1 MSEAV
6 VRRVSVVRREP
17 PDLAEL
23 CSRPLIMIE
32 AVVRRVSVVRREP
45 PDPPSA
51 PYLFG
56 GSPSPHCKTL

>member
-1 MSEAV
+1 MIEA
-6 VRRVSVVRREP
+6 VRRVSVARREP
-17 PDLAEL
+17 P
-23 CSRPLIMIE
+23 RPLIMIE